1 MGKELSQGGEILAWH
16 DISHNYNEDSSDI
29 YTDENVDFVDTVD
42 IVDRS
47 RYLCLP

>member
-1 MGKELSQGGEILAWH
+1 MY
-16 DISHNYNEDSSDI
+16 ISSIYKFVNDSLPLTITMKTVLI